1 MENKKIRVTYE
12 DKDYTLEYP
21 RATVQQMERGGFRLD
36 ALDDMPMTMVMLLV
50 RGAFLANHPNMKAK
64 KVEAFYYDF
73 IRSKDEFVSRLAE
86 MYSETRDV
94 LFEEKDEDDAKN
106 PNWEAN
112 W

>member
-1 MENKKIRVTYE
+1 MESKKIRVTYKE
-12 DKDYTLEYP
+12 KDYTLEYT

-36 ALDDMPMTMVMLLV
+36 DLDVMPVTMVMLLV
-50 RGAFLANHPNMKAK
+50 RGAFLAHHPSMKAK
-64 KVEAFYYDF
+64 NVEEFYYDF
-73 IRSKDEFVSRLAE
+73 VRCKDEFVSRLAE